1 MSKSKPL
8 ISILDYQAGNIKSV
22 ENALVYS
29 GAEVV
34 ITSDV
39 SAIENSDAIVFPG
52 QGSCDSSMANIKSK
66 GLDIVIKKA
75 ISSKKPFL
83 GVCVGLQ
90 LLLDNSEEGDVDC
103 LSIVSGKVK
112 KFGNELKVPHMGWN
126 EVNFSINH
134 PVFSGIP
141 DRSHFY
147 FVHSYYAIPTDVKL
161 IASTTDYG
169 IEFCSSIAFDN
180 TIAVQFH
187 PEKSGEIGL
196 KMYKNFVD
204 FINL

>member
-1 MSKSKPL
+1 MNKSKPL
-8 ISILDYQAGNIKSV
+8 ISILDYQAGNVKSV

-39 SAIENSDAIVFPG
+39 SIIENSDAIVFPG

-75 ISSKKPFL
+75 IYSKKPFL

-90 LLLDNSEEGDVDC
+90 LLFDTSEEGDVDC
-103 LSIVSGKVK
+103 LGILGGKVK
-112 KFGNELKVPHMGWN
+112 RFENKLKVPHMGWN
-126 EVNFSINH
+126 EVTFSINH

-147 FVHSYYAIPTDVKL
+147 FVHSYYAIPSDVKL
-161 IASTTDYG
+161 IASTTNYG
-169 IEFCSSIAFDN
+169 IEFCSSIALN
-180 TIAVQFH
+180 NMIAVQFH